1 MLIKAKPKLGL
12 KLFEL
17 LHQSEECITYYKDG
31 TYSVSKKLGT
41 KAIKKKLA
49 LNTGEEQSMSKP
61 TKEELN
67 ILKRAEGDDE
77 SYHGKFDDLI
87 EAKLMQLDAEQMK
100 KMQKVYDKS
109 NMSRWGA

>member
-49 LNTGEEQSMSKP
+49 LNTGEE
-61 TKEELN
+61 
-67 ILKRAEGDDE
+67 
-77 SYHGKFDDLI
+77 
-87 EAKLMQLDAEQMK
+87 
-100 KMQKVYDKS
+100 
-109 NMSRWGA
+109 